1 VLLISASP
9 LPLCSNHVVLIDPA
23 GLVQH
28 TSNHIIHTT
37 GSTEAQ
43 AGLIGC
49 KQFEMSG
56 AAVEL
61 RLINR
66 AKVIIEQA
74 AFGFH
79 YKVEAFG
86 AVLLNQY
93 CPVGVVIA
101 EWGRDAEPNVINFG
115 NYP

>member
-1 VLLISASP
+1 MLLISASP

-28 TSNHIIHTT
+28 TSNHIIRTT

-56 AAVEL
+56 AAVDL
-61 RLINR
+61 RLLNG

-74 AFGFH
+74 AFGLAMSELT
-79 YKVEAFG
+79 VA
-86 AVLLNQY
+86 
-93 CPVGVVIA
+93 
-101 EWGRDAEPNVINFG
+101 
-115 NYP
+115 YPYTPTPLSSKSMG

>member
-1 VLLISASP
+1 
-9 LPLCSNHVVLIDPA
+9 
-23 GLVQH
+23 
-28 TSNHIIHTT
+28 
-37 GSTEAQ
+37 
-43 AGLIGC
+43 
-49 KQFEMSG
+49 MSG
-56 AAVEL
+56 AAVDL
-61 RLINR
+61 RLLNR

-101 EWGRDAEPNVINFG
+101 EWGRDADRNVINFG